1 MMVCRWYPDGMPSAF
16 LWYVNG
22 MLMVCQWYFNGI
34 LMVCQRNTINT
45 IGSENVPYSISVTG
59 LLWYVTLN
67 PLRYHN
73 PLKSIVHFCA
83 VTTKRGLIVVCE

>member
-1 MMVCRWYPDGMPSAF
+1 
-16 LWYVNG
+16 
-22 MLMVCQWYFNGI
+22 
-34 LMVCQRNTINT
+34 MVCQRNTINT

-83 VTTKRGLIVVCE
+83 VTTKRGLKVVCE